1 MVPHE
6 KLGQV
11 TGPYLR
17 RCTMRLPPQIAYL
30 VVYGETEVA
39 RPVVGL
45 IATHDVRQ
53 EAHEASVGRGE
64 S

>member
-17 RCTMRLPPQIAYL
+17 RCTMRLSAQIAYL
-30 VVYGETEVA
+30 IVYGKTEVT

-53 EAHEASVGRGE
+53 ETDEASVGRGE